1 MGNIFKKILKKR
13 QGERAPDAENT
24 GAREPGSLSE
34 YRLMRFAG
42 RAIAQDERFVP
53 KNARIIAY
61 DPPKYAED
69 LADSYIALRKK
80 DPEGW
85 GGLDEETAGRLWIAA
100 MQALLQTAFKVPLCE
115 EAMKAGPYPGE
126 GNEE

>member
-1 MGNIFKKILKKR
+1 MGNIFEKILKKR
-13 QGERAPDAENT
+13 QEERAPDAENA

-42 RAIAQDERFVP
+42 RVMVKDERFVP

-69 LADSYIALRKK
+69 LAGAYIALRKK

-85 GGLDEETAGRLWIAA
+85 GGAGRRYGR
-100 MQALLQTAFKVPLCE
+100 
-115 EAMKAGPYPGE
+115 EAVDRRDAGPFTDGLQGIAGRRSRESRTVPGRE
-126 GNEE
+126 